1 MKFNSEEIESYCKS
15 YSLKDTSLLQ
25 ELTKTTWNS
34 EDIPQM
40 LSGSLVGGLLQTL
53 IRISGAVNVL
63 EIGMF
68 TGYSAL
74 KMAEVLPQNGTIDTC
89 ELMNKHIKT
98 ATEWFKKSKNG
109 FKITIHK
116 GPAIQS
122 LEKMKRSSFD
132 MVFIDADKVNYP
144 KYHKIALKLLKIGGI
159 GVLDNMLWSGKVIDP
174 LDKESIALRETA
186 ELIINNDR
194 LSPLLL
200 PVRDGVMIY
209 HKMR

>member
-1 MKFNSEEIESYCKS
+1 VKFNPEEIESYCKS
-15 YSLKDTSLLQ
+15 YSLKDTLLLQ

-34 EDIPQM
+34 EEIPQM

-53 IRISGAVNVL
+53 IKISGAVNVL

-74 KMAEVLPQNGTIDTC
+74 KMAEALPQNGTLDTC
-89 ELMNKHIKT
+89 ELMDKHIKT

-122 LEKMKRSSFD
+122 LEKMKGLLFD

-144 KYHKIALKLLKIGGI
+144 KYHKVALKLLKIGGI

-209 HKMR
+209 HKMK

>member
-74 KMAEVLPQNGTIDTC
+74 KMAEVLPQNGTLDTC
-89 ELMNKHIKT
+89 ELMDKHIKT

-122 LEKMKRSSFD
+122 LEKMKRFSFD

-174 LDKESIALRETA
+174 LDKESIALRQTA

-209 HKMR
+209 HKIR

>member
-1 MKFNSEEIESYCKS
+1 MKFNPEEIESYCKS
-15 YSLKDTSLLQ
+15 YSLKDTLLLQ

-34 EDIPQM
+34 EEIPQM

-74 KMAEVLPQNGTIDTC
+74 KMAEALPQNGTLDTC
-89 ELMNKHIKT
+89 ELMDKHIKT

-122 LEKMKRSSFD
+122 LEKMKRFSFD

-144 KYHKIALKLLKIGGI
+144 KYHKVALKLLKIGGI

>member
-74 KMAEVLPQNGTIDTC
+74 KMAEVLPQNGTLDTC
-89 ELMNKHIKT
+89 ELMDKHIKT

-122 LEKMKRSSFD
+122 LEKMKRFSFD

-174 LDKESIALRETA
+174 MDKESLALREPA

>member
-74 KMAEVLPQNGTIDTC
+74 KMAEVLPQNGTLDTC
-89 ELMNKHIKT
+89 ELMDKHVKT

>member
-74 KMAEVLPQNGTIDTC
+74 KMAEVLPQNGTLDTC
-89 ELMNKHIKT
+89 ELMDKHIKT

-122 LEKMKRSSFD
+122 LEKMKRFSFD

-144 KYHKIALKLLKIGGI
+144 KYHKMALRLLKIGGV

-174 LDKESIALRETA
+174 LDKESIALRQTA

>member
-1 MKFNSEEIESYCKS
+1 MKFNSEEIDSYCKS
-15 YSLKDTSLLQ
+15 YSLKDNSLLQ

-34 EDIPQM
+34 EDIPKM

-74 KMAEVLPQNGTIDTC
+74 KMAEVLPQNGTLDTC
-89 ELMNKHIKT
+89 ELMDKHIKT

-122 LEKMKRSSFD
+122 LEKMKRFSFD

>member
-1 MKFNSEEIESYCKS
+1 MNFNSEEIESYCKS

-34 EDIPQM
+34 EDVPQM

-74 KMAEVLPQNGTIDTC
+74 KMAEVLPQNGTLDTC
-89 ELMNKHIKT
+89 ELMDKHIKT

-122 LEKMKRSSFD
+122 LEKMKRFSFD

>member
-74 KMAEVLPQNGTIDTC
+74 KMAEVLPQNGTLDTC
-89 ELMNKHIKT
+89 ELMDKHIKT

-122 LEKMKRSSFD
+122 LEKMKGLLFD

>member
-74 KMAEVLPQNGTIDTC
+74 KMAEVLPQNGTLDTC
-89 ELMNKHIKT
+89 ELMDKHIKT

-122 LEKMKRSSFD
+122 LEKMKRFSFD

-209 HKMR
+209 YKMR

>member
-74 KMAEVLPQNGTIDTC
+74 KMAEVLPQNGTLDTC
-89 ELMNKHIKT
+89 ELMDKHIKT

-122 LEKMKRSSFD
+122 LEKMKRFSFD

-194 LSPLLL
+194 LSPVLL

>member
-74 KMAEVLPQNGTIDTC
+74 KMAEVLPQNGTLDTC
-89 ELMNKHIKT
+89 ELMDKHIKT

-116 GPAIQS
+116 GPAIHS
-122 LEKMKRSSFD
+122 LEKMKRFSFD

-144 KYHKIALKLLKIGGI
+144 KYHKKALKLLKIGGI

-174 LDKESIALRETA
+174 HDKESIALRETA

>member
-74 KMAEVLPQNGTIDTC
+74 KMAEVLPQNGTLDTC
-89 ELMNKHIKT
+89 ELMDKHIKT

-122 LEKMKRSSFD
+122 LEKMKRFSFD

-144 KYHKIALKLLKIGGI
+144 KYHKMALKLLKIGGV

>member
-74 KMAEVLPQNGTIDTC
+74 KMAEVLPQNGTLDTC
-89 ELMNKHIKT
+89 ELMDKHIKT

-122 LEKMKRSSFD
+122 LEKMKRFSFD

-209 HKMR
+209 HKIR

>member
-1 MKFNSEEIESYCKS
+1 MKPNLEEIESYCKS

-74 KMAEVLPQNGTIDTC
+74 KMAEVLPQNGTLDTC
-89 ELMNKHIKT
+89 ELMDKHIKT

-186 ELIINNDR
+186 ELIIKNDR

>member
-1 MKFNSEEIESYCKS
+1 MKFNPEEIESYCKS
-15 YSLKDTSLLQ
+15 YSLKDTLLLQ

-34 EDIPQM
+34 EEIPQM

-74 KMAEVLPQNGTIDTC
+74 KMAEALPQNGTLDTC
-89 ELMNKHIKT
+89 ELMDKHIKT

-122 LEKMKRSSFD
+122 LEKMKGLLFD

-144 KYHKIALKLLKIGGI
+144 KYHKVALKLLKIGGI

>member
-34 EDIPQM
+34 EEIPQM

-122 LEKMKRSSFD
+122 LEKMKGLLFD

>member
-74 KMAEVLPQNGTIDTC
+74 KMAEVLPQNGTLDTC
-89 ELMNKHIKT
+89 ELMDKHIKT

-122 LEKMKRSSFD
+122 LEKMKKFSFD

>member
-1 MKFNSEEIESYCKS
+1 VKFNSEEIESYCKS

-74 KMAEVLPQNGTIDTC
+74 KMAEALPENGTLDTC
-89 ELMNKHIKT
+89 ELMDKHIKT

-109 FKITIHK
+109 DKITVHK

-122 LEKMKRSSFD
+122 LEKMKRSLFD
-132 MVFIDADKVNYP
+132 LVFIDADKVNYP
-144 KYHKIALKLLKIGGI
+144 KYHKTTLKLLKKGGV
-159 GVLDNMLWSGKVIDP
+159 GVLDNMLWSGKVIEP
-174 LDKESIALRETA
+174 SDKESIALRETA

-194 LSPLLL
+194 LAPLLL

>member
-1 MKFNSEEIESYCKS
+1 MKFNSEEIDSYCKS
-15 YSLKDTSLLQ
+15 YSLKDNSLLQ

-74 KMAEVLPQNGTIDTC
+74 KMAEVLPQNGTLDTC
-89 ELMNKHIKT
+89 ELMDKHIKT

-122 LEKMKRSSFD
+122 LEKMKGLLFD

>member
-1 MKFNSEEIESYCKS
+1 MKFNPEEIESYCKS
-15 YSLKDTSLLQ
+15 YSLKDTLLLQ

-74 KMAEVLPQNGTIDTC
+74 KMAEVLPQNGTLDTC
-89 ELMNKHIKT
+89 ELMDKHIKT

-122 LEKMKRSSFD
+122 LEKMKRFSFD

>member
-53 IRISGAVNVL
+53 IRISGVVNVL

-74 KMAEVLPQNGTIDTC
+74 KMAEVLPQNGTLDTC
-89 ELMNKHIKT
+89 ELMDKHIKT

-116 GPAIQS
+116 GLAIQS

>member
-1 MKFNSEEIESYCKS
+1 MKFNPEEIESYCKS
-15 YSLKDTSLLQ
+15 YSLKDTLLLQ

-34 EDIPQM
+34 EEIPQM

-74 KMAEVLPQNGTIDTC
+74 KMAEALPQNGTLDTC
-89 ELMNKHIKT
+89 ELMDKHIKT

-122 LEKMKRSSFD
+122 LEKMKRFSFD

>member
-1 MKFNSEEIESYCKS
+1 MKFNPEEIESYCKS
-15 YSLKDTSLLQ
+15 YSLKDTLLLQ

-34 EDIPQM
+34 EEIPQM

-74 KMAEVLPQNGTIDTC
+74 KMAEVLPQNGTLDTC
-89 ELMNKHIKT
+89 ELMDKHIKT

-122 LEKMKRSSFD
+122 LEKMKRFSFD

-144 KYHKIALKLLKIGGI
+144 KYHKIALKLLKIGGV

>member
-1 MKFNSEEIESYCKS
+1 MKFNTEEIESYCKS
-15 YSLKDTSLLQ
+15 YSLKDTLLLQ

-34 EDIPQM
+34 EEIPQM

-53 IRISGAVNVL
+53 IKISGAVNVL

-74 KMAEVLPQNGTIDTC
+74 KMAEALPQNGTLDTC
-89 ELMNKHIKT
+89 ELMDKHIKT

-122 LEKMKRSSFD
+122 LEKMKGLLFD

-144 KYHKIALKLLKIGGI
+144 KYHKVALKLLKIGGI

>member
-1 MKFNSEEIESYCKS
+1 MKFNPEEIESYCKS
-15 YSLKDTSLLQ
+15 YSLKDTLLLQ

-34 EDIPQM
+34 EEIPQM

-53 IRISGAVNVL
+53 IRISGAVKVL

-74 KMAEVLPQNGTIDTC
+74 KMAEALPQNGTLHTC

-98 ATEWFKKSKNG
+98 ATKWFKKSKNG
-109 FKITIHK
+109 FKITIHR

-122 LEKMKRSSFD
+122 LEKMKRFSFD

-174 LDKESIALRETA
+174 LDKESNALRETA

>member
-74 KMAEVLPQNGTIDTC
+74 KMAEVLPQNGTLDTC
-89 ELMNKHIKT
+89 ELMDKHIKT

-122 LEKMKRSSFD
+122 LEKMKSFSFD

-209 HKMR
+209 HKLR

>member
-74 KMAEVLPQNGTIDTC
+74 KMAEVLPQNGTLDTC
-89 ELMNKHIKT
+89 ELMDKHIKT

-200 PVRDGVMIY
+200 PVRDGVMVY

>member
-1 MKFNSEEIESYCKS
+1 MSFNPEKIESYCKKFS
-15 YSLKDTSLLQ
+15 IKDSSLLS
-25 ELTKTTWNS
+25 ELTKLTWQS

-53 IRISGAVNVL
+53 IKISGAVNVL

-74 KMAEVLPQNGTIDTC
+74 KIAEALPRNGKLHTC
-89 ELMNKHIKT
+89 ELMDKHIKT
-98 ATEWFKKSKNG
+98 ATQWFKKSKNG
-109 FKITIHK
+109 DKISVHK
-116 GPAIQS
+116 GPAIKS
-122 LEKMKRSSFD
+122 LEKMKNFSFD

-144 KYHKIALKLLKIGGI
+144 KYHTISLELLKKGGI
-159 GVLDNMLWSGKVIDP
+159 GILDNMLWSGKVIDP
-174 LDKESIALRETA
+174 SDKESIALRETA

-209 HKMR
+209 HKMK

>member
-1 MKFNSEEIESYCKS
+1 MKFNPEEIESYCKS
-15 YSLKDTSLLQ
+15 YSLKDTLLLQ

-34 EDIPQM
+34 EEIPQM

-53 IRISGAVNVL
+53 IKISGAVNVL

-74 KMAEVLPQNGTIDTC
+74 KMAEALPQNGTLDTC
-89 ELMNKHIKT
+89 ELMDKHIKT

-132 MVFIDADKVNYP
+132 LVFIDADKVNYP

>member
-25 ELTKTTWNS
+25 ELTKTTCNS

-74 KMAEVLPQNGTIDTC
+74 KMAEVLPQNGTLDTC
-89 ELMNKHIKT
+89 ELMDKHIKT
-98 ATEWFKKSKNG
+98 ATQWFKKSKNG

-122 LEKMKRSSFD
+122 LEKMKRFSFD

-186 ELIINNDR
+186 ELIIKNDR